1 MKFHLFGP
9 GKRRGS
15 GGGKMRLTVS
25 RAMIGFAVLFVA
37 GFAAVLGIGTFTSM
51 KLKVNGPVF
60 NEIMLGKQLV
70 SDIQPPA
77 VFTVE
82 AYILAQQM
90 NDGAE
95 GVSSGKKSLAELK
108 RVYLERKDYWDK
120 APIPE
125 VLRGELNMVLIGN
138 TYFWNELEANFI
150 PALEKGDRN
159 AARSSF
165 EKLSKTF
172 NIHANKI
179 HKLVEKMNAYVRTV
193 DEKAAADTRFY
204 ETIMQAT
211 AAGVLLMVGAML
223 FWLHR
228 RVVRAVSAMAGYM
241 NKLAADDYETEVPY
255 TGRRDEIGDM
265 AHAVSVFR
273 TAGLEKQR
281 LESEAE
287 ASRRAAEN
295 ERSAREAETVERQRA
310 AKFAV
315 DVMGKGLNRLAEGD
329 LVQRIEVPLAAE
341 ADQLRADFNVSVEK
355 LQQTVLGIHA
365 VAAAIRRG
373 LEEITAASDD
383 LSRRSEQ
390 QAASLEET
398 AAALGHITDTVGKTA
413 RGAIHASEV
422 VAGAKA
428 DAQESSAVVRQAI
441 EAMGLIEKSSREI
454 GNIIGVIDEIAFQT
468 NLLALNAGVEAARAG
483 EAGRG
488 FAVVASEVRSLAQRS
503 AEAAKEIKQ
512 LIGTSTAQVDAG
524 VKLVASTGNVLQRI
538 ATRVND
544 IDAIVVE
551 IATRANEQSTG
562 LREVNVAVSQ
572 MDQTTQ
578 QNAAMVEETTAAS
591 HALARESAELVSLV
605 SQFKVDANDAA
616 SGKNV
621 AEPAR
626 RHAPVRPV
634 SRGALA
640 VKRAEPASDLDAWA
654 NF

>member
-1 MKFHLFGP
+1 MKFRFFNFGK
-9 GKRRGS
+9 KRKTGA
-15 GGGKMRLTVS
+15 GGMRLTVS

-51 KLKVNGPVF
+51 QLKVNGPVF

-70 SDIQPPA
+70 ADIQPPP

-95 GVSSGKKSLAELK
+95 GAASGKKRLTELK
-108 RVYLERKDYWDK
+108 RAYLERKQYWDK

-138 TYFWNELEANFI
+138 TFFWNELETNFI
-150 PALEKGDRN
+150 PALEKGDRA

-179 HKLVEKMNAYVRTV
+179 RKLVEKANAYVKAV
-193 DEKAAADTRFY
+193 DERAASETRLY
-204 ETIMQAT
+204 EAVMQST
-211 AAGVLLMVGAML
+211 AAIVLLMVGGML

-228 RVVRAVSAMAGYM
+228 RVVRAITAMAAYM
-241 NKLAADDYETEVPY
+241 NSLAAADYEADVPY
-255 TGRRDEIGDM
+255 AGRRDEIGDM
-265 AHAVSVFR
+265 AQAVSVFR
-273 TAGLEKQR
+273 AAGLEKLR
-281 LESEAE
+281 LEAETEA
-287 ASRRAAEN
+287 ARRTMDA
-295 ERSAREAETVERQRA
+295 ERSARETETLERQRA
-310 AKFAV
+310 AKLAV
-315 DVMGKGLNRLAEGD
+315 DVMGESLNRLAEGD
-329 LVQRIEVPLAAE
+329 LVQRIEIPLSAG

-355 LQQTVLGIHA
+355 LQQTLLGIHA
-365 VAAAIRRG
+365 AAAAIRRG
-373 LEEITAASDD
+373 LEEITTASDD

-390 QAASLEET
+390 QAASLEQT
-398 AAALGHITDTVGKTA
+398 AAALGHITETVKKTA
-413 RGAIHASEV
+413 DGAIHARKV

-428 DAQESSAVVRQAI
+428 DAEESGAVMRQAI
-441 EAMGLIEKSSREI
+441 DAMGQIEKSSREI

-512 LIGTSTAQVDAG
+512 LIGTSRTQVDAG
-524 VKLVASTGNVLQRI
+524 VKLVASTGTVLQRI

-544 IDAIVVE
+544 ITEIVVD
-551 IATRANEQSTG
+551 IAAAANEQATG

-591 HALARESAELVSLV
+591 HSLARESAELVRLV
-605 SQFKVDANDAA
+605 RQFKVGTNDAPA
-616 SGKNV
+616 AK
-621 AEPAR
+621 AAAPAR
-626 RHAPVRPV
+626 FSAMTAPV
-634 SRGALA
+634 SHGALA
-640 VKRAEPASDLDAWA
+640 VKQAEPAAEPDGWEE
-654 NF
+654 F